1 MTYAGK
7 LIYDIN
13 TAPDNIFT
21 SIFNNDF
28 ELAESM
34 GRRSTYKKYKAL
46 QFLTRVRA
54 GNAANTDSDIS
65 IANQISTDD
74 IGDVC
79 SSHYVPITQRWKPF
93 VQTASDYT
101 EISPSGVATFDGELV
116 FTFER
121 QDNYRLLG
129 DMFIYIELA
138 SLAAIPPTIQNP
150 QPCDYDFVNYANFP
164 AHAVFSS
171 IKLRSDQST
180 VDELLPSTY
189 NNHYNFA
196 LTESAKTQWRY
207 LVGQE
212 TPEAAYV
219 MTDPGTYPY
228 REQRFVTDGLQTPKA
243 EHPFACFCLP
253 LIFDFPRRTQVLPS
267 PVIVDSKISVVC
279 TINKAHLIC
288 ESNKN
293 RPFTLPVFKRVFMG
307 ARYIY
312 CGDKIREILI
322 RSSAMNLTRVH
333 RFQRT
338 EVVTAIA
345 EIDLRNI
352 RGPIEWLIITVR
364 PSTQVLS
371 TYEGALQTWHL
382 SGKITP
388 VYVPFAMGA
397 FTVAEDFTSS
407 VIVVGQTGYY
417 SKIEETVIAVEVVL
431 GSETIYKRSQPIV
444 SSGYSQYEFKTKARC
459 IPGTHFIPFAALFKK
474 YQPSGYV
481 DAIRGGGLVLRLTTY
496 ASNSNPMLVDVS
508 AESLNFVKVENG
520 TAAIKFI

>member
-21 SIFNNDF
+21 SIFNNEF
-28 ELAESM
+28 ELYESM
-34 GRRSTYKKYKAL
+34 SRRSTYKKYKAL

-54 GNAANTDSDIS
+54 GNVTNTEDDINVANKM
-65 IANQISTDD
+65 ATDD

-79 SSHYVPITQRWKPF
+79 ASHYVPIAQRWKPF

-121 QDNYRLLG
+121 QDNFRLLG
-129 DMFIYIELA
+129 DIFIYIELA
-138 SLAAIPPTIQNP
+138 GLAAIPPTETNP
-150 QPCDYDFVNYANFP
+150 SPCAYDFVNYAHFP
-164 AHAVFSS
+164 AHSIFSS

-180 VDELLPSTY
+180 LDELLPSTY
-189 NNHYNFA
+189 NNHYNFVLGA
-196 LTESAKTQWRY
+196 HAKTQWRY
-207 LVGQE
+207 LTGQE
-212 TPEAAYV
+212 NPTIAYV

-228 REQRFVTDGLQTPKA
+228 REQRYITDGLQTPKS
-243 EHPFACFCLP
+243 EHPVACFCLP
-253 LIFDFPRRTQVLPS
+253 LIFDFPRRTQVMPS
-267 PVIVDSKISVVC
+267 PVIMDSKISVVC
-279 TINKAHLIC
+279 TINKASLIC

-293 RPFTLPVFKRVFMG
+293 RPFTLPTFKRVFMG

-312 CGDKIREILI
+312 CGDKIREIFI
-322 RSSAMNLTRVH
+322 RSSHMNLTRVH

-338 EVVTAIA
+338 EVVTAIS

-364 PSTQVLS
+364 PSAQVLS
-371 TYEGALQTWHL
+371 NAAGALQTWHL

-388 VYVPFAMGA
+388 VCVPFAMGA
-397 FTVAEDFTSS
+397 YATPCDPTSAA
-407 VIVVGQTGYY
+407 IVVGQVGYY
-417 SKIEETVIAVEVVL
+417 SRIEETVIAVEIVL
-431 GSETIYKRSQPIV
+431 GSETIYKRAQPIV
-444 SSGYSQYEFKTKARC
+444 SSGYSPYEFKTKAQC
-459 IPGTHFIPFAALFKK
+459 IPGTHFVPFAALFKK

-481 DAIRGGGLVLRLTTY
+481 DAIRGGGLVLRITTH
-496 ASNSNPMLVDVS
+496 ASNNHPMLVDVS
-508 AESLNFVKVENG
+508 AESLNFVKVDNG